1 MADEKNV
8 KTISTGIDEMPTKVQ
23 LEDHDVF
30 MIKGSGSVTNKS
42 SLLSFYEWLQNKL
55 SSKFSEKLD
64 VNLKGSAKGLA
75 ELDDTGK
82 VPSAQLP
89 SYVDDVLNGYFFEDS
104 FFEDEEHTTA
114 LRPES
119 GKIYINLE
127 QDQNENK
134 TYRWTGIT
142 YVVISDTITLGE
154 TGSTAYRGDRGKV
167 AYEHTLSSNG
177 SNPHGTTKADVGLG
191 LVENIATEDALI
203 SFEEPADPV
212 EGEQE
217 ILPETGSN
225 LKTIIGWM
233 MKKIRNNL
241 GNQKVLSAGL
251 NDLNKKFQIQ
261 TYSIQNGNLF
271 EPLQLYYTK
280 AGNFT
285 HVYFSGKTKNDLPAK
300 TIIMALGLPH
310 AAIQQDFGAV
320 AAFANSKVQATV
332 NQETAAMTIIP
343 PFPANTWLRF
353 CFAYITAE

>member
-1 MADEKNV
+1 LADIKNV
-8 KTISTGIDEMPTKVQ
+8 KTLSTSIDEMPFKAE
-23 LEDHDVF
+23 LEDNDVF
-30 MIKGSGSVTNKS
+30 MVKGSGTITQKS
-42 SLLSFYEWLQNKL
+42 SLLSVFAWLQNKL
-55 SSKFSEKLD
+55 SNKLNEKLD

-82 VPSAQLP
+82 VPSIQLP
-89 SYVDDVLNGYFFEDS
+89 SFVDNVLNGYFFEDS

-134 TYRWTGIT
+134 TYRWTGTT

-154 TGSTAYRGDRGKV
+154 TSSTSYRGDRGKI

-177 SNPHGTTKADVGLG
+177 SNPHGTTKADVGLE
-191 LVENIATEDALI
+191 LVKNIATEDALI
-203 SFEEPADPV
+203 SYEEPADPV

-217 ILPETGSN
+217 IIPETGSN
-225 LKTIIGWM
+225 LKTIVGWM
-233 MKKIRNNL
+233 MKKIRYNS
-241 GNQKVLSAGL
+241 GEQKVLSVGL
-251 NDLNKKFQIQ
+251 NNLNKKFQIQ

-280 AGNFT
+280 AGNLT
-285 HVYFSGKTKNDLPAK
+285 HVYFSGKTKNDMPSR

-320 AAFANSKVQATV
+320 AAYANSDVQITV
-332 NQETAAMTIIP
+332 NQETAALTVIP

-353 CFAYITAE
+353 CFSYITAE